1 MKNILAEM
9 KGMAGIS
16 LNEDEVNQAK
26 QMSAES
32 RLIGAFGRLLQE
44 LRFVKL
50 DMERQPIVGCGA
62 PRVPENE
69 ELEKTIDYNKL
80 HKLALEKID
89 IVKDEINK
97 IFEKE
102 TSKKDEEEEKD
113 EDDEY

>member
-62 PRVPENE
+62 PRVPEDD
-69 ELEKTIDYNKL
+69 EKTIDYNKL

-102 TSKKDEEEEKD
+102 TSKKEDEEEKD